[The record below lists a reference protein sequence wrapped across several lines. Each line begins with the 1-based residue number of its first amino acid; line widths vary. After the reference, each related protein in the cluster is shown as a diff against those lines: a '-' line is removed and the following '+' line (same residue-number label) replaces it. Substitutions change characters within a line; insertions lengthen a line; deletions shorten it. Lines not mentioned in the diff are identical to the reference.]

1 MAGQIV
7 GISLVRNEDIFI
19 AQAITN
25 VVDFCDK
32 IIVLDNL
39 STDNTWQEIQRL
51 RSKFSHI
58 EAHQI
63 NDYRESHGYISRYA
77 GSDTWVLGIDGDEVY
92 DPTGL
97 KRFRKQLLEGHFD
110 DHWALF
116 GNVVNCV
123 DLDLKRH
130 KARGYLSPPSRS
142 MTKLFNFSAL
152 ESWNGPC
159 ERLHG
164 GDKHFRAGFSE
175 TQRFALNEQNAWDK
189 SFFRCLHLCFIQRST
204 KEKKGAMSRL
214 QPDEKPEWLKRLDR
228 LGIGWV
234 FSAVIQND
242 RSPWKDSKYRRGQI
256 QNVDATVFFP
266 VDRSAI

>member
-25 VVDFCDK
+25 VADFCDK
-32 IIVLDNL
+32 IIILDNL
-39 STDNTWQEIQRL
+39 STDNTWQEIQSL

-63 NDYRESHGYISRYA
+63 NDYRESHGYISSYA

-97 KRFRKQLLEGHFD
+97 KRFRKQLLAGYFD

-123 DLDLKRH
+123 ELDVKRK
-130 KARGYLSPPSRS
+130 KATGYLSPPSRS

-164 GDKHFRAGFSE
+164 GQICFRPGFDE
-175 TQRFALNEQNAWDK
+175 TQRLSLHEQYSWNE
-189 SFFRCLHLCFIQRST
+189 SSFRCLHVCFIQRSS
-204 KEKKGAMSRL
+204 KEVRGEMSRL
-214 QPDEKPEWLKRLDR
+214 QPGEKPEWLKRLDR
-228 LGIGWV
+228 LGVGGR
-234 FSAVIQND
+234 FAGVIRNS
-242 RSPWKDSKYRRGQI
+242 RSEWKDNKYQRGEVRTI
-256 QNVDATVFFP
+256 DVKSFFA
-266 VDRSAI
+266 DSGCAN

>member
-1 MAGQIV
+1 MVGQIV
-7 GISLVRNEDIFI
+7 GIALVRNEDIFV

-25 VVDFCDK
+25 VADFCDK
-32 IIVLDNL
+32 IIILDNL

-51 RSKFSHI
+51 RTKFSHI

-63 NDYRESHGYISRYA
+63 KDYRESHGYISSYA

-97 KRFRKQLLEGHFD
+97 KRFRKQLLAGDFD

-123 DLDLKRH
+123 ELDCQRQ
-130 KARGYLSPPSRS
+130 KAKGYPSPPSRS

-152 ESWNGPC
+152 EAWHGPC

-164 GDKHFRAGFSE
+164 GEKKFRVGFCE
-175 TQRFALNEQNAWDK
+175 NQRLSLNQRHSWNE
-189 SFFRCLHLCFIQRST
+189 SSFRCLHLCFVQRST
-204 KEKKGAMSRL
+204 KEQRGTMSRL
-214 QPDEKPEWLKRLDR
+214 QPGEKPVWLKHLDR
-228 LGIGWV
+228 LGVGWL
-234 FSAVIQND
+234 FSGVIQNV
-242 RSPWKDSKYRRGQI
+242 RSPWKDSKYRRGQM
-256 QNVDATVFFP
+256 QSVDATIFFP
-266 VDRSAI
+266 